1 MSGTSADGI
10 DDALIQ
16 TDGLSIHAFGA
27 THYAPYSQPIRQSI
41 LQAYGHPPGPDHL
54 SLERAITEH
63 HAEVVSALLEKANLK
78 PEEVNLIG
86 FHGQTLFHNP
96 PWLKGEIGETYIL

>member
-1 MSGTSADGI
+1 
-10 DDALIQ
+10 
-16 TDGLSIHAFGA
+16 
-27 THYAPYSQPIRQSI
+27 
-41 LQAYGHPPGPDHL
+41 
-54 SLERAITEH
+54 
-63 HAEVVSALLEKANLK
+63 LK